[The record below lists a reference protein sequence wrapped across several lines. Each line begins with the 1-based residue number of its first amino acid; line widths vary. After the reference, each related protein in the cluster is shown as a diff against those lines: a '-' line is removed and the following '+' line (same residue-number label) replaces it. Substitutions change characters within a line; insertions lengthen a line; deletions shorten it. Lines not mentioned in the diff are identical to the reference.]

1 MPMSFDQTVI
11 HFAAP
16 TICGIKPANLFSVRK
31 ECFSVPEFTRW
42 KKALAERGISADAVR
57 SGRNI
62 FLILVYNLHWL
73 RKLLADS
80 LVRAYMDGKGYAD
93 CPSARTTIVRLLGR
107 LRDTSCFPHEVGIVL
122 GYPVVDVM
130 EFERCGGR
138 NCKYC
143 GCWKTYSDVESA
155 RCCQCRFRECSC
167 MCRKWFDEGYPL
179 SRIIEEY
186 KKAVEAA

>member
-1 MPMSFDQTVI
+1 MSFNQTVI

-31 ECFSVPEFTRW
+31 DFFSAPDFMRW
-42 KKALAERGISADAVR
+42 KKTLAERGISADAVR
-57 SGRNI
+57 SGRNF
-62 FLILVYNLHWL
+62 FLILVYNLRWL
-73 RKLLADS
+73 SKLLADS
-80 LVRAYMDGKGYAD
+80 LIRHYMDGKGYAD
-93 CPSARTTIVRLLGR
+93 CLTARKTVVRILGR
-107 LRDTSCFPHEVGIVL
+107 MRNTGNFPHEVGIVL
-122 GYPVVDVM
+122 GYPVRDVM
-130 EFERCGGR
+130 EFERLGGR

-143 GCWKTYSDVESA
+143 GCWKSYSDVEA
-155 RCCQCRFRECSC
+155 AKCCQCRFRECSC